1 MLSLASAA
9 FTADKTLIGTFSVN
23 LHTLPDAAPDPRTTA
38 WWSTKPEAWAA
49 CRQDPQRAED
59 VMPRYVTWLKALP
72 GKPVFVG
79 YPASYDFLFVHW
91 YLVRGSCESPFGVAA
106 LDMKT
111 YAMALLGTP
120 FRATTTHTM
129 PRDWFDKHVHT
140 HVALDDALEQGA
152 MFCNMLAQRRRQA
165 RTAAAATLRQVL
177 ERIVRGDARLM
188 QLLHV
193 ARSVG
198 LPQWRVVAGCLYQT
212 VWNALTGRAQ
222 GTGINDYDVVYF
234 DAADLS
240 EETEAATQDVIRAQL
255 ADFPAP
261 VEVCNQARVHVWF
274 EAHFGIAYPPLA
286 SADEALTRYASTTH
300 AIGVRLTADD
310 NLDIYAPFGLQ
321 DVFEMVVRPNH
332 ALPNQATHERKGAR
346 ALAIWP
352 QLEVIPWDAQ
362 H

>member
-1 MLSLASAA
+1 
-9 FTADKTLIGTFSVN
+9 
-23 LHTLPDAAPDPRTTA
+23 
-38 WWSTKPEAWAA
+38 
-49 CRQDPQRAED
+49 
-59 VMPRYVTWLKALP
+59 MPRYVTWLKALP

-91 YLVRGSCESPFGVAA
+91 YLVRFAGESPFGVAA

-198 LPQWRVVAGCLYQT
+198 LPQWRVVAGLPLPDGVERAHRSCAGHGHQRLRRG
-212 VWNALTGRAQ
+212 VFRRRGPLGGDRGRHA
-222 GTGINDYDVVYF
+222 GRDSC
-234 DAADLS
+234 AAGGFS
-240 EETEAATQDVIRAQL
+240 GA
-255 ADFPAP
+255 
-261 VEVCNQARVHVWF
+261 
-274 EAHFGIAYPPLA
+274 GG
-286 SADEALTRYASTTH
+286 
-300 AIGVRLTADD
+300 GV
-310 NLDIYAPFGLQ
+310 
-321 DVFEMVVRPNH
+321 
-332 ALPNQATHERKGAR
+332 
-346 ALAIWP
+346 
-352 QLEVIPWDAQ
+352 
-362 H
+362 